1 KNSSDS
7 RKITHVRLK
16 FDKLTITDMQERLR
30 SSEGASLVEYQQE
43 LENMEGEE
51 KAVNDPTPEIDLSN
65 VEW

>member
-1 KNSSDS
+1 
-7 RKITHVRLK
+7 
-16 FDKLTITDMQERLR
+16 MQERLR

>member
-1 KNSSDS
+1 MLQKWKQYSTI
-7 RKITHVRLK
+7 RK
-16 FDKLTITDMQERLR
+16 E
-30 SSEGASLVEYQQE
+30 EEE